1 MRMKRLLSIVMIL
14 LLLPLCACSEG
25 FSAIPAQSLAP
36 GQTASPAPALVHD
49 KPQII
54 AVFGAEDAPA
64 FVSGLL
70 DAAKSSGATVEQV
83 KGGIAAMES
92 YAPQGDTVGIAYL
105 SGREQLLPSVGF
117 PVYAFAANGQ
127 SVSGG
132 IPYLGYDGAGEA
144 KLALDE
150 AIAYPPHLAPVRII
164 GLFTSQTSPPYTLW
178 SEQKTA
184 AQVFAKEEF
193 FVDAS
198 ETVLADWLNEALTRY
213 YPGMLDA
220 IYAETG
226 ELAIA
231 AADVLASL
239 GRSDV
244 EVFSAGSDANVLSKL
259 SPILV
264 YSVGANL
271 ADAGAKCVT
280 EAEKLFSG
288 EAAKSNILLP
298 ESFWYTEKK

>member
-1 MRMKRLLSIVMIL
+1 MKRLLSIAIIL

-25 FSAIPAQSLAP
+25 FSTAPAQSLAP
-36 GQTASPAPALVHD
+36 GQTASPALALVPA
-49 KPQII
+49 KPKYI
-54 AVFGAEDAPA
+54 ALFGAESAPA
-64 FVSGLL
+64 FVSGLTE
-70 DAAKSSGATVEQV
+70 AAEASGATVDLV
-83 KGGIAAMES
+83 KGGFGAMAS
-92 YAPQGDTVGIAYL
+92 YVPQGDTVGIVYL
-105 SGREQLLPSVGF
+105 SGKEQSLPAVAF

-132 IPYLGYDGAGEA
+132 TPYLGYDGTGAA

-150 AIAYPPHLAPVRII
+150 AIAYPPHLTPVRMI
-164 GLFTSQTSPPYTLW
+164 GLFTSQTSAVYTLW

-184 AQVFAKEEF
+184 ARVFAKEEF
-193 FVDAS
+193 FADAS
-198 ETVLADWLNEALTRY
+198 ETALADWLNEALTRY

-239 GRSDV
+239 GRSDL
-244 EVFSAGSDANVLSKL
+244 EVFSAGSDANALSKL

-264 YSVGANL
+264 YAAGANL
-271 ADAGAKCVT
+271 ADAGARCFA
-280 EAEKLFSG
+280 EANKLFSG
-288 EAAKSNILLP
+288 EAAQSSILLP